1 MLTPYLYSNLPGSFR
16 HFTFRPVLLMPD
28 IQYITEAAAVAQAAE
43 ALQQKPRVGIDLEFD
58 DMRHRY
64 GRNLALIQIFDGEI
78 VYLIDPLPLTNPAH
92 DLEPLW
98 AILRDPAVEKV
109 FHSCKSDILLLDEL
123 YDVHVRNIIDTSVQY
138 TLLAEADNNI
148 SLGRLI
154 QQELGLEVDKG
165 EQKSNWLKR
174 PLTEGQKHYAANDV
188 LYLFELT
195 DRLQAK
201 LAALG
206 RTTWSEQENQALE
219 EVRYS
224 RDERPY
230 LRLAGKYRIQPQE
243 LPMFRDLFL
252 LRDEVARH
260 IDRPSYM
267 VASNDRLAEL
277 TRLPVTSSGHLRN
290 APGLHPELKRSPF
303 AERLVELANEDRPAE
318 PVLPAEQRRFPF
330 RRRLTGAKAAQADA
344 REALL
349 LALKNHLAED
359 QSPIMANLVL
369 SNRLIADIIE
379 QGADQTLRPWQ
390 HALLQETAQK
400 HELDFQ
406 QIARPFD
413 LQG

>member
-1 MLTPYLYSNLPGSFR
+1 
-16 HFTFRPVLLMPD
+16 MPD
-28 IQYITEAAAVAQAAE
+28 IQYITDAAAVAQVAE
-43 ALQQKPRVGIDLEFD
+43 AVRQQPRLAIDLEFD
-58 DMRHRY
+58 DMRYRY
-64 GRNLALIQIFDGEI
+64 GRNLALIQLFDGTT
-78 VYLIDPLPLTNPAH
+78 VYLIDPLALTNPAH

-98 AILRDPAVEKV
+98 AILRDPEVAIV

-174 PLTEGQKHYAANDV
+174 PLTDAQMQYAANDV

-206 RTTWSEQENQALE
+206 RTAWAAQENKALE

-243 LPMFRDLFL
+243 LPMFRDLFM
-252 LRDEVARH
+252 LRDEVARY
-260 IDRPSYM
+260 IDRPTYM

-303 AERLVELANEDRPAE
+303 AERLVELATEDRAPEPA
-318 PVLPAEQRRFPF
+318 LPAEQRRFPF

-349 LALKNHLAED
+349 MALKAHLAED
-359 QSPIMANLVL
+359 HSPIMANLVL
-369 SNRLIADIIE
+369 SNRLIAEIIE
-379 QGADQTLRPWQ
+379 QGADQSLRPWQ
-390 HALLQETAQK
+390 RALLLETAER
-400 HELDFQ
+400 HGLDFG
-406 QIARPFD
+406 QIAEPFD
-413 LQG
+413 TKG

>member
-1 MLTPYLYSNLPGSFR
+1 
-16 HFTFRPVLLMPD
+16 MPD
-28 IQYITEAAAVAQAAE
+28 IQYITDAAAVAQVAE
-43 ALQQKPRVGIDLEFD
+43 AVRRQPRLAIDLEFD
-58 DMRHRY
+58 DMRYRY
-64 GRNLALIQIFDGEI
+64 GRNLALIQLFDGTT
-78 VYLIDPLPLTNPAH
+78 VYLIDPLALTNPAH

-98 AILRDPAVEKV
+98 AILRDPQVAIV

-174 PLTEGQKHYAANDV
+174 PLTEAQMQYAANDV

-201 LAALG
+201 LDALG
-206 RTTWSEQENQALE
+206 RTAWAAQENAALE

-230 LRLAGKYRIQPQE
+230 LRLAGKYRIQPEE

-303 AERLVELANEDRPAE
+303 AERLLELATEDRPAE
-318 PVLPAEQRRFPF
+318 PAPTAEQRRFPF

-349 LALKNHLAED
+349 MALKTHLAED

-369 SNRLIADIIE
+369 SNRIIAEIIE
-379 QGADQTLRPWQ
+379 QGTDQSLRPWQ
-390 HALLQETAQK
+390 RALLLETAQK
-400 HELDFQ
+400 HNLDFQ
-406 QIARPFD
+406 LITEPFD
-413 LQG
+413 VKG

>member
-1 MLTPYLYSNLPGSFR
+1 
-16 HFTFRPVLLMPD
+16 MPD
-28 IQYITEAAAVAQAAE
+28 IQYITEGPAVAQAAQRLHQSTRI
-43 ALQQKPRVGIDLEFD
+43 AVDLEFD

-64 GRNLALIQIFDGEI
+64 GRNLALIQIFDGNT
-78 VYLIDPLPLTNPAH
+78 VFLIDPLPLTNPAQE
-92 DLEPLW
+92 LEPLW
-98 AILRDPAVEKV
+98 TVLRDPAVEKV

-123 YDVHVRNIIDTSVQY
+123 YGVHVRTITDTSVQY

-154 QQELGLEVDKG
+154 QQELGFEVDKG

-174 PLTEGQKHYAANDV
+174 PLTEAQMHYAANDV

-195 DRLQAK
+195 DRLAAK

-206 RTTWSEQENQALE
+206 RTDWAQQENLALE

-252 LRDEVARH
+252 LRDEVARY
-260 IDRPSYM
+260 IDRPTYM

-277 TRLPVTSSGHLRN
+277 TRLPVTSSGNLRN

-303 AERLVELANEDRPAE
+303 AERLINLTQEERE
-318 PVLPAEQRRFPF
+318 PEPPLPAEQRRFPF

-349 LALKNHLAED
+349 TALKTHLAED
-359 QSPIMANLVL
+359 HSPIMANLVL

-379 QGADQTLRPWQ
+379 QGANQTLRAWQ
-390 HALLQETAQK
+390 HQLLRDTAER
-400 HELDFQ
+400 HGLDFE
-406 QIARPFD
+406 QIAHPFD
-413 LQG
+413 LKN

>member
-1 MLTPYLYSNLPGSFR
+1 MA
-16 HFTFRPVLLMPD
+16 D
-28 IQYITEAAAVAQAAE
+28 ILYITDGPAVLQAAQALHHCTRLA
-43 ALQQKPRVGIDLEFD
+43 VDLEFD

-64 GRNLALIQIFDGEI
+64 GRNLALIQIFDGQT
-78 VYLIDPLPLTNPAH
+78 VYLIDPLPLTNPAQE
-92 DLEPLW
+92 LEPLW
-98 AILRDPAVEKV
+98 AVLRDPAVEKV

-123 YDVHVRNIIDTSVQY
+123 YGVHVRTINDTSVQY

-174 PLTEGQKHYAANDV
+174 PLTDAQKHYAANDV
-188 LYLFELT
+188 LYLFKLA
-195 DRLQAK
+195 DRLTAK
-201 LAALG
+201 LEALG
-206 RTTWSEQENQALE
+206 RTAWAEQENKALE
-219 EVRYS
+219 EVRYT

-243 LPMFRDLFL
+243 MPVFRDLFL

-277 TRLPVTSSGHLRN
+277 TRLPLQSTGHLRN

-303 AERLVELANEDRPAE
+303 AERLISIGNDDRE
-318 PVLPAEQRRFPF
+318 PEQPLPSEQRRFPF

-349 LALKNHLAED
+349 MTLKTHLAED
-359 QSPIMANLVL
+359 HSPIMANLVL

-379 QGADQTLRPWQ
+379 QGTDHTLKPWQ
-390 HALLQETAQK
+390 HQLLMETAQK
-400 HELDFQ
+400 HGLDMQ
-406 QIARPFD
+406 QIAHPFD
-413 LQG
+413 FQG